1 MHLGDCDV
9 AAWPVEVWWVLAGVA
24 GVLVLGGVLALLRLL
39 SAVRDLRLIAEH
51 ALATGR
57 AEAEAGRAQM
67 QAGERALSGRL
78 EQARMEANDMSHRV
92 ALLLEG
98 KLREMAEASATRL
111 LAIERTVGTQLHA
124 AVEQQMTASF
134 GRVLE
139 QFSAVQKAMG
149 EVAAVSAGIGDLKR
163 IFSNVKTRGGWGETQ
178 LRALLDD
185 LLPAGSYES
194 NVAIA
199 EGRVVEF
206 AVRMPGQG
214 EPRPL
219 LPIDAKLPLAD
230 YERLVQ
236 AAEAGDA
243 EAERGARRALEAA
256 LRVEAKR
263 IASKYIMPPR
273 TTEFA
278 VLYLPTDGLYAEA
291 ARMPGLVDELGRTH
305 RVLLMGPGLLPG
317 LLRTVH
323 LGYVTLSLEQK
334 AEQIGRLLG
343 ATRQEMVRMDEV
355 LERLAR
361 NAGTMARTIEDAR
374 TRTRVVRRTLRDVD
388 RPNAAV
394 DTAEDVPPCQPL
406 EGLGSS
412 ELVFPANQ

>member
-1 MHLGDCDV
+1 MV
-9 AAWPVEVWWVLAGVA
+9 VWAALAGMA
-24 GVLVLGGVLALLRLL
+24 GVLLLGGLLGLVRLL
-39 SAVRDLRLIAEH
+39 LAVRDLRLIAEH

-57 AEAEAGRAQM
+57 AEAEASRAQM
-67 QAGERALSGRL
+67 QAGERALHGRL
-78 EQARMEANDMSHRV
+78 EQARLEAQDGSGRV
-92 ALLLEG
+92 ALLLEA
-98 KLREMAEASATRL
+98 KLREMAEATAIRL
-111 LAIERTVGTQLHA
+111 LAIERTVGSQLHA

-139 QFSAVQKAMG
+139 QFAAVQKAMG

-185 LLPAGSYES
+185 LLPAGSYEA
-194 NVAIA
+194 NVALG

-214 EPRPL
+214 ELRPL

-230 YERLVQ
+230 YERLIQ
-236 AAEAGDA
+236 AAEAGDP
-243 EAERGARRALEAA
+243 EAERAARRALEAA
-256 LRVEAKR
+256 LRMEARR
-263 IASKYIMPPR
+263 IAGKYIMPPR

-291 ARMPGLVDELGRTH
+291 ARMPGLVDELGRVH

-374 TRTRVVRRTLRDVD
+374 TRTRVVRRTLR
-388 RPNAAV
+388 
-394 DTAEDVPPCQPL
+394 EL
-406 EGLGSS
+406 EGQEPDGLVSD
-412 ELVFPANQ
+412 ELVSPGGR

>member
-1 MHLGDCDV
+1 MAALCAVFAVLLLVTLVAVFRLMAVVQSLGAMSYQGLE
-9 AAWPVEVWWVLAGVA
+9 AARAQVLAAERG
-24 GVLVLGGVLALLRLL
+24 L
-39 SAVRDLRLIAEH
+39 SSQVEQVRR
-51 ALATGR
+51 
-57 AEAEAGRAQM
+57 EAQEA
-67 QAGERALSGRL
+67 SG
-78 EQARMEANDMSHRV
+78 RV

-98 KLREMAEASATRL
+98 KLREMAEATAARL
-111 LAIERTVGTQLHA
+111 LAIERTVGAELHA
-124 AVEQQMTASF
+124 AVEQQMAASF

-139 QFSAVQKAMG
+139 QFAAVQKAMG

-163 IFSNVKTRGGWGETQ
+163 IFANVKTRGGWGETQ

-185 LLPAGSYES
+185 LLPAGSYDS
-194 NVAIA
+194 NVAIG

-214 EPRPL
+214 ELRPL

-230 YERLVQ
+230 YERLLS
-236 AAEAGDA
+236 AAEAGDL
-243 EAERGARRALEAA
+243 EAERAARRALEAV
-256 LRVEAKR
+256 LRTEARR
-263 IASKYIMPPR
+263 IASKYIAPPL

-291 ARMPGLVDELGRTH
+291 ARMPGLVDDLGRDH

-323 LGYVTLSLEQK
+323 LGYVTLALEQK

-343 ATRQEMVRMDEV
+343 ATRQEMLRMDEV
-355 LERLAR
+355 LERLGR

-374 TRTRVVRRTLRDVD
+374 TRTRVVARKLREVEGQDLTNDPGLVKDPQELAD
-388 RPNAAV
+388 RGPV
-394 DTAEDVPPCQPL
+394 HPFESV
-406 EGLGSS
+406 
-412 ELVFPANQ
+412 V

>member
-1 MHLGDCDV
+1 MTE
-9 AAWPVEVWWVLAGVA
+9 WPVEVWAALMGMAGILLLGA
-24 GVLVLGGVLALLRLL
+24 VLGVFRLLAL
-39 SAVRDLRLIAEH
+39 AQDLRLIAEH

-57 AEAEAGRAQM
+57 AEAEAARAQL
-67 QAGERALSGRL
+67 QAAERALAGRL
-78 EQARMEANDMSHRV
+78 EQARFEAQDASGKV

-98 KLREMAEASATRL
+98 KLRELAEASNARL
-111 LAIERTVGTQLHA
+111 LAIEHTVGTRLHE

-139 QFSAVQKAMG
+139 QFAAVQKAMG

-185 LLPAGSYES
+185 LLPAGSYAA
-194 NVAIA
+194 NVQIG

-206 AVRMPGQG
+206 AVRMPGQAD
-214 EPRPL
+214 PQPW

-230 YERLVQ
+230 YERLLL
-236 AAEAGDA
+236 AAEAGDL
-243 EAERGARRALEAA
+243 EAERAARRALEAA
-256 LRVEAKR
+256 LRTEARR
-263 IASKYIMPPR
+263 IASKYIAPPL

-334 AEQIGRLLG
+334 AGQIGRLLG
-343 ATRQEMVRMDEV
+343 ATRQEMLRMDEV

-374 TRTRVVRRTLRDVD
+374 TRTRVMQRSLRDMEGQPPD
-388 RPNAAV
+388 AAAEPRPPHPW
-394 DTAEDVPPCQPL
+394 DGT
-406 EGLGSS
+406 GSS
-412 ELVFPANQ
+412 DAVFPISQ

>member
-1 MHLGDCDV
+1 MSIEEISGPLLGGAVLLGGV
-9 AAWPVEVWWVLAGVA
+9 AILLLATVA
-24 GVLVLGGVLALLRLL
+24 GVFRLL
-39 SAVRDLRLIAEH
+39 AAVH
-51 ALATGR
+51 AASVASHQGL
-57 AEAEAGRAQM
+57 EAARAQM
-67 QAGERALSGRL
+67 QSAERTLSSQMEQVRL
-78 EQARMEANDMSHRV
+78 EAQEASSRT
-92 ALLLEG
+92 ALLLER
-98 KLREMAEASATRL
+98 KLREMAEASAARL
-111 LAIERTVGTQLHA
+111 LAIERTVGEQLHA
-124 AVEQQMTASF
+124 AVEQQMSASF

-139 QFSAVQKAMG
+139 QFAAVQKAMG

-185 LLPAGSYES
+185 LLPVGSYDS
-194 NVAIA
+194 NVAIG

-214 EPRPL
+214 DSRPL

-230 YERLVQ
+230 YERLLT
-236 AAEAGDA
+236 AAESGDA
-243 EAERGARRALEAA
+243 EAERAARRGLEAA
-256 LRVEAKR
+256 LRVEARR
-263 IASKYIMPPR
+263 IASKYIAPPM

-291 ARMPGLVDELGRTH
+291 ARMPGLIDDLGRND

-323 LGYVTLSLEQK
+323 LGYVTLALEQK

-343 ATRQEMVRMDEV
+343 ATRQEMLRMDEV
-355 LERLAR
+355 LERLGR

-374 TRTRVVRRTLRDVD
+374 TRTRVVARKLRDIEGQ
-388 RPNAAV
+388 
-394 DTAEDVPPCQPL
+394 DTPSADPDW
-406 EGLGSS
+406 EGLSPLPQ
-412 ELVFPANQ
+412 EA